1 MKILVFS
8 DSHSDLRFMRRCV
21 EVAKPDAIIHLGD
34 HYSDGEA
41 LTELYPHIPVHQVV
55 GNCDMGR
62 CPVGA
67 RQMLCYS
74 VGGVMM
80 YMCHGH
86 NEHVK
91 MIGVGRL
98 VATARRYGAQ
108 VALYGHTHRMDCH
121 REEDGLLVMNPGSAG
136 YGCRSAGLI
145 KTDGQQVTACYFITQ
160 EDLEEMQ

>member
-1 MKILVFS
+1 MKILVMS
-8 DSHSDLRFMRRCV
+8 DSHSALSFMRRAV
-21 EVAKPDAIIHLGD
+21 KEVNPNAIIHLGD

-41 LTELYPHIPVHQVV
+41 LTDLYPHIPVHQVL
-55 GNCDMGR
+55 GNCDFGR
-62 CPVGA
+62 GPFGA

-86 NEHVK
+86 NERVK
-91 MIGVGRL
+91 QIGTSGL
-98 VATARRYGAQ
+98 LAAARQYGAK

-121 REEDGLLVMNPGSAG
+121 EEDDGILVLNPGSAG
-136 YGCRSAGLI
+136 CDRRSAGII

>member
-1 MKILVFS
+1 MKILIFS
-8 DSHSDLRFMRRCV
+8 DSHSDLRFMRKCV
-21 EVAKPDAIIHLGD
+21 ASVKPEAIIHLGD

-41 LTELYPHIPVHQVV
+41 LAELYPHIPVHQVA
-55 GNCDMGR
+55 GNCDFGR
-62 CPVGA
+62 CPFGA

-91 MIGVGRL
+91 YSLDGL
-98 VATARRYGAQ
+98 LADARQYDAQ
-108 VALYGHTHRMDCH
+108 VALYGHTHRMDNH
-121 REEDGLLVMNPGSAG
+121 READGLLVLNPGSAG
-136 YGCRSAGLI
+136 CDRRSAGLI